1 MPHPAAHS
9 IALIAGI
16 ALMAGCGTSGQRDP
30 MNTTGTQRPSPP
42 RPGQGAA
49 DLRPALVVNGDGVG
63 WDDVWEPMAE
73 YAGGIIVSEVV
84 LDHLLDR
91 EMRRRGVVVGASD
104 IDRERNAL
112 TRTIAEGVGVGDV
125 AAQQLVR
132 EVTLARGLGPRR
144 MEALLRRNAMLRRI
158 ASESV
163 VVTEDLLVLAH
174 EIEHGR
180 RFVARLIVAEGHR
193 EASEIRAQLESG
205 PRESLR
211 SRFAEAAVERSTDQS
226 GAAGGLLGPLSPSDT
241 ALPSALRSALAST
254 PVGGISPVIALDR
267 GFGVVLV
274 ESVVEPSGVPL
285 ASVRPS
291 LERTVRDRLER
302 LEMDSIARELLASA
316 RVSIFDR
323 SLHWGWETGRPR

>member
-42 RPGQGAA
+42 RPGQGRR
-49 DLRPALVVNGDGVG
+49 RPPPGTRRQRRRGR

-211 SRFAEAAVERSTDQS
+211 SRFAEAAVELPTDQS
-226 GAAGGLLGPLSPSDT
+226 GAAGGCSG
-241 ALPSALRSALAST
+241 RSAPRTRRAPLRPCGRWPPPRWAGSRRDR
-254 PVGGISPVIALDR
+254 LDR

-285 ASVRPS
+285 APAPVAGALHVRA
-291 LERTVRDRLER
+291 T
-302 LEMDSIARELLASA
+302 ASNA
-316 RVSIFDR
+316 SRWTRSPVSC
-323 SLHWGWETGRPR
+323 SPPPA